1 MTVAEPLIEER
12 RGAEKTNFLKR
23 DVWETC
29 TSGTYVCRALL
40 CPEEEGGYSAHSL
53 RLPGV
58 VSQGDTKSEA
68 IRNIAEAFAGA
79 LETYLAEGSIPWSDV
94 DIERST
100 NCTECWITV
109 NV

>member
-1 MTVAEPLIEER
+1 MTAADPLIEER
-12 RGAEKTNFLKR
+12 RGAEMTSILS
-23 DVWETC
+23 DVWEHC
-29 TSGTYVCRALL
+29 AAGTYVCRALL
-40 CPEEEGGYSAHSL
+40 CLEEEGGYSAHAL

-68 IRNIAEAFAGA
+68 IDNIAEAFAGA
-79 LETYLAEGSIPWSDV
+79 LESYLADGPIPWSDV
-94 DIERST
+94 SVERTS